1 MIVGKQVAGIPTTRD
16 EGFTRRKRR
25 AGCQPFWG
33 PGLTML
39 STRDFDT
46 PTAAAMARTDC
57 PLACMVRIF
66 SRSRM
71 MRFRPSAVASYRA
84 CDHTARTG
92 RLARVGT
99 RRSNDSA
106 VVQGTATPHTDFAD
120 IDEHEVAR
128 TQEFVLRWSPE
139 AGAPYREIVRQQ
151 WNFSPSNTVRELE
164 DYRVELSNVSVLEL
178 IISPDIGH
186 ARAVASRTQLP
197 IG

>member
-1 MIVGKQVAGIPTTRD
+1 MRGLRDGKDGLAASLFG
-16 EGFTRRKRR
+16 G
-25 AGCQPFWG
+25 A
-33 PGLTML
+33 GLTML
-39 STRDFDT
+39 ATRDFDT

-151 WNFSPSNTVRELE
+151 WNFSPPDTVRELE
-164 DYRVELSNVSVLEL
+164 DYRVELSGVAALEL
-178 IISPDIGH
+178 IISPDIGQGG
-186 ARAVASRTQLP
+186 AVASLTQLRV
-197 IG
+197 G

>member
-1 MIVGKQVAGIPTTRD
+1 
-16 EGFTRRKRR
+16 
-25 AGCQPFWG
+25 
-33 PGLTML
+33 ML
-39 STRDFDT
+39 ATRDFDT

-186 ARAVASRTQLP
+186 ARAVASRTQTADWLALRDGRYALQRP
-197 IG
+197 DILLF